1 MKAVSFSIGTFWLHH
16 RLSSKAALPLFDSV
30 FRVAVTLL
38 AFSIP
43 YKLDLAAWGYLLTSL
58 VAFEFIGIAILLYWF
73 KLRRLIEFAR
83 VLTLLQLLLIFL
95 GLLTVVLLPKMKAL
109 VLNYGGGSGSLS
121 NWTLSQTVNV
131 NFLIALFLV
140 DGIILLFALSLR
152 RHRFVLINSCLEI
165 EVSIRA
171 QLAGFLLL
179 CVVASM
185 EFLFPWFNNE
195 FVFVVPIVLLV
206 EEVLVA
212 RQFTR
217 PMGAPKRDPPGT
229 ATKIGQA

>member
-1 MKAVSFSIGTFWLHH
+1 MGLLVDLPCGFRIYWYCNLAVLDQAQAIN
-16 RLSSKAALPLFDSV
+16 
-30 FRVAVTLL
+30 RVCSRA
-38 AFSIP
+38 
-43 YKLDLAAWGYLLTSL
+43 DLAATFAGFSRVVDRCFATKDEGACLELWWRVGL
-58 VAFEFIGIAILLYWF
+58 VVELDLESDGQ
-73 KLRRLIEFAR
+73 R
-83 VLTLLQLLLIFL
+83 Q
-95 GLLTVVLLPKMKAL
+95 
-109 VLNYGGGSGSLS
+109 
-121 NWTLSQTVNV
+121 
-131 NFLIALFLV
+131 FLIALFLV

-217 PMGAPKRDPPGT
+217 PMGAPKRDLPGT